1 MNDKSV
7 YKKLRKL
14 MVNKPFK
21 LTNSPKEA
29 DIYIRF
35 DENDVESLRVGVI
48 SICKEKNFT
57 DLPDNNIVY
66 FYKCTNPRDKIN
78 TIKGFINSFG
88 NLYKFVNVLFNP
100 H

>member
-35 DENDVESLRVGVI
+35 DKNDVELLRVGVI

-57 DLPDNNIVY
+57 DLPDNIIVY
-66 FYKCTNPRDKIN
+66 F
-78 TIKGFINSFG
+78 
-88 NLYKFVNVLFNP
+88 
-100 H
+100 